1 MGFRETHTK
10 WLSDHLERRQGERE
24 RRLKEGHGHAEK
36 AFVEKV
42 WWPAFGHFRELH
54 PEYEVTDFK
63 DGFRYLDFAYL
74 RSGFRLAIEIDGYG
88 PHLRNIGRDRF
99 SDQCRRQN
107 DLILDGWK
115 VLRFTYDDVNEN
127 PRYCQQTLHQFMGRW
142 LGEGDSSL
150 QVDYHERELLRQFLR
165 SGRPLTPGDIC
176 QTMGVENKTARKW
189 LRQLSEKQ
197 WIQPA
202 SGSARV
208 RSYRLSHNA
217 ERLIL

>member
-1 MGFRETHTK
+1 MGFQETYTQ
-10 WLSDHLERRQGERE
+10 WLSDHLSCRQGERE
-24 RRLKEGHGHAEK
+24 RRLREGHGHAEK

-74 RSGFRLAIEIDGYG
+74 RSGLRLAIEIDGYG
-88 PHLRNIGRDRF
+88 PHLRKISRDRF

-115 VLRFTYDDVNEN
+115 VLRFTYDDVNDN
-127 PRYCQQTLHQFMGRW
+127 PRYCQQTLQQFMGRW

-150 QVDYHERELLRQFLR
+150 QVDYPERELLRQFLR

-208 RSYRLSHNA
+208 LSYRLSHNA

>member
-1 MGFRETHTK
+1 MGFQETYTQ
-10 WLSDHLERRQGERE
+10 WLSDHLSCRQGERE
-24 RRLKEGHGHAEK
+24 RRLREGHGHAEK

-74 RSGFRLAIEIDGYG
+74 RSGLRLAIEIDGYG
-88 PHLRNIGRDRF
+88 PHLRKISRDRF

-142 LGEGDSSL
+142 LGEGENIDA
-150 QVDYHERELLRQFLR
+150 VHFIEREILRLFLR
-165 SGRPLTPGDIC
+165 ADKPITPSDVSRSLGMKN
-176 QTMGVENKTARKW
+176 QTARKW
-189 LRQLSEKQ
+189 LHHLADKQ

-202 SGSARV
+202 SGSERV
-208 RSYRLSHNA
+208 RTYLLD
-217 ERLIL
+217 ERGRKIVG

>member
-74 RSGFRLAIEIDGYG
+74 RSGLRLAIEIDGYG

-202 SGSARV
+202 SGNARV
-208 RSYRLSHNA
+208 RSYRLSHDA